1 MDNISIGGGGTDNTT
16 HAQLL
21 VTLEGLLAIQATDTK
36 SALTEAAQLIN
47 DALRADKTDV
57 FLYESA
63 VDTLVAMGTSD
74 TPMGRKEITSGLDR
88 LAVSNGGNAVAV
100 FQTGAPYLSGHVEQ
114 DPDEL
119 RGIKDALGIRS
130 AVVVPLAVNG
140 MRRGVLQVDAA
151 QPDQFTEEDVR
162 FLEAAANWVG
172 LVLHRAELVERIA
185 QDAAEQARSVAAHEL
200 ITILA
205 HDLRAPLTALKG
217 RVLMLQ
223 MRARQDG
230 HKAYLQE
237 AAAMQRATNRL
248 ERMIADLMDT
258 ARLEQGIF
266 TLTPTVVDL
275 AALARETAATLQT
288 EGNEIVVR
296 APAAL
301 AAEVDPD
308 RVRQVLENLLENA
321 RRHSPKGVAVIL
333 EVGTEVHEDGNWA
346 VVTVRDFGPGIAP
359 ELLPNIFARFAAGR
373 GTKGLGLG
381 LYLARGIAE
390 AHGGTLTV
398 SSSPGAGAT
407 FRLALPLPKAQS

>member
-1 MDNISIGGGGTDNTT
+1 MDNTSAGPGTPTT
-16 HAQLL
+16 HAQLF

-36 SALTEAAQLIN
+36 SALNQASQLIN
-47 DALRADKTDV
+47 DTLRADKADV

-63 VDTLVAMGTSD
+63 VDTLAAMGTSD
-74 TPMGRKEITSGLDR
+74 TPMGRKEIALGLDR
-88 LAVSNGGNAVAV
+88 LAMSNGGKAVAV
-100 FQTGAPYLSGHVEQ
+100 FQTGVPYLSGHVEQ

-130 AVVVPLAVNG
+130 AIVVPLAVNG
-140 MRRGVLQVDAA
+140 VRRGVLQVDTA
-151 QPDQFTEEDVR
+151 QPDRFTEEDVR

-172 LVLHRAELVERIA
+172 LVLHRAELVERIS
-185 QDAAEQARSVAAHEL
+185 QEAAEQARSVAADEL

-230 HKAYLQE
+230 HQAYLQE

-407 FRLALPLPKAQS
+407 FRFALPLPKAQS

>member
-1 MDNISIGGGGTDNTT
+1 MDNTSAGPGTPTT

-36 SALTEAAQLIN
+36 SALNQASQLIN
-47 DALRADKTDV
+47 DTLRADKADV

-74 TPMGRKEITSGLDR
+74 TPMGRKEIALGLDR
-88 LAVSNGGNAVAV
+88 LAMSNGGNAVAV
-100 FQTGAPYLSGHVEQ
+100 FQTGAPYLSGHVDQE
-114 DPDEL
+114 PDEL
-119 RGIKDALGIRS
+119 RGVKYALGIRS
-130 AVVVPLAVNG
+130 AVVVPLTVNG
-140 MRRGVLQVDAA
+140 VRRGVLQVDTA
-151 QPDQFTEEDVR
+151 QPDRFTEEDVR

-172 LVLHRAELVERIA
+172 LVLHRAELVERIS
-185 QDAAEQARSVAAHEL
+185 QEAAERARSVAADEL

-230 HKAYLQE
+230 HQAYLQE

-308 RVRQVLENLLENA
+308 RARQVLENLLENA
-321 RRHSPKGVAVIL
+321 RRHSPQGVAVIL

-398 SSSPGAGAT
+398 SSSPGEGAT
-407 FRLALPLPKAQS
+407 FRFALPLPKAQS

>member
-1 MDNISIGGGGTDNTT
+1 MDNTSAGPGTPTT

-36 SALTEAAQLIN
+36 SALNQASQLIN
-47 DALRADKTDV
+47 DTLRADKADV

-74 TPMGRKEITSGLDR
+74 TPMGRKEIALGLDR
-88 LAVSNGGNAVAV
+88 LAVSNSGKAVVV
-100 FQTGAPYLSGHVEQ
+100 FQTGVPYLSGHVDQ

-119 RGIKDALGIRS
+119 RGVKDALGIRS

-140 MRRGVLQVDAA
+140 VRRGVLQVDTA
-151 QPDQFTEEDVR
+151 QPDRFTEEDVR

-172 LVLHRAELVERIA
+172 LVLHRAELVERIS
-185 QDAAEQARSVAAHEL
+185 QEAAEQARSVAADEL

-230 HKAYLQE
+230 HQAYLQE

-308 RVRQVLENLLENA
+308 RARQVLENLLENA

-407 FRLALPLPKAQS
+407 FRFALPLPKAQS

>member
-1 MDNISIGGGGTDNTT
+1 MDNTSAGPGTPTT

-36 SALTEAAQLIN
+36 SALNQASQLIN
-47 DALRADKTDV
+47 DTLRADKADV

-74 TPMGRKEITSGLDR
+74 TPMGRKEIALGLDR
-88 LAVSNGGNAVAV
+88 LAMSNGGKAVAV
-100 FQTGAPYLSGHVEQ
+100 FQTGVPYLSGHVEQ

-130 AVVVPLAVNG
+130 AIVVPLAVNG
-140 MRRGVLQVDAA
+140 VRRGVLQVDTA
-151 QPDQFTEEDVR
+151 QPDRFTEEDVR

-172 LVLHRAELVERIA
+172 LVLHRAELVERIS
-185 QDAAEQARSVAAHEL
+185 QEAAEQARSVAADEL

-230 HKAYLQE
+230 HQAYLQE

-288 EGNEIVVR
+288 EGKEIVVR

-321 RRHSPKGVAVIL
+321 RRHSPQGVAVIL

-359 ELLPNIFARFAAGR
+359 ELLPNIFARFAVGR

-407 FRLALPLPKAQS
+407 FRFALPLPKAQS

>member
-1 MDNISIGGGGTDNTT
+1 MDNTSAGPGTPTT

-36 SALTEAAQLIN
+36 SALNQASQLIN
-47 DALRADKTDV
+47 DTLRADKADV

-74 TPMGRKEITSGLDR
+74 TPMGRKEIALGLDR
-88 LAVSNGGNAVAV
+88 LAVSNSGKAVVV
-100 FQTGAPYLSGHVEQ
+100 FQTGVPYLSGHVDQ

-119 RGIKDALGIRS
+119 RGVKDALGIRS
-130 AVVVPLAVNG
+130 AIVVPLAVNG
-140 MRRGVLQVDAA
+140 VRRGVLQVDTA
-151 QPDQFTEEDVR
+151 QPDRFTEEDVR

-172 LVLHRAELVERIA
+172 LVLHRAELVERIS
-185 QDAAEQARSVAAHEL
+185 QEAAEQARSVAADEL

-230 HKAYLQE
+230 HQAYLQE

-275 AALARETAATLQT
+275 AALARETAAALQT
-288 EGNEIVVR
+288 DENEIVVR

>member
-1 MDNISIGGGGTDNTT
+1 MDNTSAGPGTPIT

-36 SALTEAAQLIN
+36 SALNQASQLIN
-47 DALRADKTDV
+47 DTLRADKADV

-74 TPMGRKEITSGLDR
+74 TPMGRKEIALGLDR
-88 LAVSNGGNAVAV
+88 LAVSNSGKAVVV
-100 FQTGAPYLSGHVEQ
+100 FQTGVPYLSGHVDQ

-119 RGIKDALGIRS
+119 RGVKDALGIRS

-140 MRRGVLQVDAA
+140 VRRGVLQVNTA
-151 QPDQFTEEDVR
+151 QPDRFTEEDVR

-172 LVLHRAELVERIA
+172 LVLHRAELVERIS
-185 QDAAEQARSVAAHEL
+185 QEAAEQAHSVAADEL

-230 HKAYLQE
+230 HQAYLQE

-275 AALARETAATLQT
+275 AALARETAAALQT
-288 EGNEIVVR
+288 DENEIVVR

-359 ELLPNIFARFAAGR
+359 ELLPNIFARFAVGR

>member
-1 MDNISIGGGGTDNTT
+1 MDNTSAGPGTPTT
-16 HAQLL
+16 HAQLF

-36 SALTEAAQLIN
+36 SALNQASQLIN
-47 DALRADKTDV
+47 DTLRADKADV

-74 TPMGRKEITSGLDR
+74 TPMGRKEIALGLDR
-88 LAVSNGGNAVAV
+88 LAVSNSGKAVVV
-100 FQTGAPYLSGHVEQ
+100 FQTGVPYLSGHVDQ

-119 RGIKDALGIRS
+119 RGVKDALGIRS

-140 MRRGVLQVDAA
+140 VRRGVLQVDTA
-151 QPDQFTEEDVR
+151 QPDRFTEEDVR

-172 LVLHRAELVERIA
+172 LVLHRAELVERIS
-185 QDAAEQARSVAAHEL
+185 QEAAEQARSVAADEL

-230 HKAYLQE
+230 HQAYLQE

-308 RVRQVLENLLENA
+308 RARQVLENLLENA

-407 FRLALPLPKAQS
+407 FRFALPLPKAQS

>member
-1 MDNISIGGGGTDNTT
+1 M
-16 HAQLL
+16 
-21 VTLEGLLAIQATDTK
+21 
-36 SALTEAAQLIN
+36 
-47 DALRADKTDV
+47 
-57 FLYESA
+57 
-63 VDTLVAMGTSD
+63 
-74 TPMGRKEITSGLDR
+74 
-88 LAVSNGGNAVAV
+88 
-100 FQTGAPYLSGHVEQ
+100 
-114 DPDEL
+114 
-119 RGIKDALGIRS
+119 
-130 AVVVPLAVNG
+130 
-140 MRRGVLQVDAA
+140 
-151 QPDQFTEEDVR
+151 
-162 FLEAAANWVG
+162 EAAANWVG
-172 LVLHRAELVERIA
+172 LVLHRAELVERIS
-185 QDAAEQARSVAAHEL
+185 QEAAEQARSVAADEL

-275 AALARETAATLQT
+275 AALARETAAALQT
-288 EGNEIVVR
+288 DENEIVVR

-359 ELLPNIFARFAAGR
+359 ELLPNIFARFAVGR

-398 SSSPGAGAT
+398 SSSPGEGAT
-407 FRLALPLPKAQS
+407 FRFALPLPKAQS

>member
-1 MDNISIGGGGTDNTT
+1 MDNTSAGPGTPTT

-36 SALTEAAQLIN
+36 SALNQASQLIN
-47 DALRADKTDV
+47 DTLRADKADV

-74 TPMGRKEITSGLDR
+74 TPMGRKEIALGLDR
-88 LAVSNGGNAVAV
+88 LAVSNSGKAVVV
-100 FQTGAPYLSGHVEQ
+100 FQTGVPYLSGHVDQ

-119 RGIKDALGIRS
+119 RGVKDALGIRS

-140 MRRGVLQVDAA
+140 VRRGVLQVDAA

-172 LVLHRAELVERIA
+172 LVLHRAELVERIS
-185 QDAAEQARSVAAHEL
+185 QEAAEQARSVAADEL

-230 HKAYLQE
+230 HQAYLQE

-266 TLTPTVVDL
+266 ALTPTVVDL

-288 EGNEIVVR
+288 DKNEIVVR

-308 RVRQVLENLLENA
+308 RARQVLENLLENA
-321 RRHSPKGVAVIL
+321 RRHSPQGVAVIL

-407 FRLALPLPKAQS
+407 FRFALPLPKAQS

>member
-1 MDNISIGGGGTDNTT
+1 MDNTSAGPGTPTT

-36 SALTEAAQLIN
+36 SALNQASQLIN
-47 DALRADKTDV
+47 DTLRADKADV

-74 TPMGRKEITSGLDR
+74 TPMGRKEIALGLDR
-88 LAVSNGGNAVAV
+88 LAVSNSGKAVVV
-100 FQTGAPYLSGHVEQ
+100 FQTGVPYLSGHVDQ

-119 RGIKDALGIRS
+119 RGVKDALGIRS
-130 AVVVPLAVNG
+130 AIVVPLAVNG
-140 MRRGVLQVDAA
+140 VRRGVLQVDTA
-151 QPDQFTEEDVR
+151 QPDRFTEEDVR

-172 LVLHRAELVERIA
+172 LVLHRAELVERIS
-185 QDAAEQARSVAAHEL
+185 QEAAEQARSVAADEL

-230 HKAYLQE
+230 HQAYLQE

-321 RRHSPKGVAVIL
+321 RRHSPQGVAVIL

-359 ELLPNIFARFAAGR
+359 ELLPNIFARFAVGR

-398 SSSPGAGAT
+398 SSSPGEGAT

>member
-1 MDNISIGGGGTDNTT
+1 MDNISIGGGGTHNTT
-16 HAQLL
+16 YAQLL

-47 DALRADKTDV
+47 HALRADKTDV

-74 TPMGRKEITSGLDR
+74 TPMGRKEIALGLDR
-88 LAVSNGGNAVAV
+88 LAVSNGGKAVAV
-100 FQTGAPYLSGHVEQ
+100 FQTGVPYLSGHVEQ

-130 AVVVPLAVNG
+130 AIVVPLAVNG
-140 MRRGVLQVDAA
+140 VRRGVLQVDTA
-151 QPDQFTEEDVR
+151 QPDRFTEEDVR

-172 LVLHRAELVERIA
+172 LVLHRAELVERIS
-185 QDAAEQARSVAAHEL
+185 QKAAEQARSVAADEL

-230 HKAYLQE
+230 HQAYLQE

-288 EGNEIVVR
+288 EGKEIVVR

-333 EVGTEVHEDGNWA
+333 EVGTEVHEDGDWA

-359 ELLPNIFARFAAGR
+359 ELLPNIFARFAVGR

-407 FRLALPLPKAQS
+407 FRLTLPLPKAQS

>member
-1 MDNISIGGGGTDNTT
+1 MDNTSAGPGTPTT

-36 SALTEAAQLIN
+36 SALNQASQLIN
-47 DALRADKTDV
+47 DTLRADKADV

-74 TPMGRKEITSGLDR
+74 TPMGRKEIALGLDR
-88 LAVSNGGNAVAV
+88 LAVSNSGKAVVV
-100 FQTGAPYLSGHVEQ
+100 FQTGVPYLSGHVDQ

-119 RGIKDALGIRS
+119 RGVKDALGIRS

-140 MRRGVLQVDAA
+140 VRRGVLQVDTA
-151 QPDQFTEEDVR
+151 QPDRFTEEDVR

-172 LVLHRAELVERIA
+172 LVLHRAELVERIS
-185 QDAAEQARSVAAHEL
+185 QEAAEQARSVAADEL

-230 HKAYLQE
+230 HQAYLQE

-308 RVRQVLENLLENA
+308 RARQVLENLLENA

-398 SSSPGAGAT
+398 SSSPGEGAT
-407 FRLALPLPKAQS
+407 FRFALPLPKAQS

>member
-1 MDNISIGGGGTDNTT
+1 MDNTSAGPGTPTT

-36 SALTEAAQLIN
+36 SALNQASQLIN
-47 DALRADKTDV
+47 DTLRADKADV

-74 TPMGRKEITSGLDR
+74 TPMGRKEIALGLDR
-88 LAVSNGGNAVAV
+88 LAVSNGGKAVAV
-100 FQTGAPYLSGHVEQ
+100 FQTGVPYLSGHVDQ

-119 RGIKDALGIRS
+119 RGVKDALGIRS

-140 MRRGVLQVDAA
+140 VRRGVLQVDTA
-151 QPDQFTEEDVR
+151 QPDRFTEEDVR

-172 LVLHRAELVERIA
+172 LVLHRAELVERIS
-185 QDAAEQARSVAAHEL
+185 QEAAEQARSVAADEL

-230 HKAYLQE
+230 HQAYLQE

-407 FRLALPLPKAQS
+407 FRFALPLPKAQS